1 MIFVLPTAAL
11 VAWLVRVHDRPAA
24 FVAKP
29 LASAGFVLIA
39 LSEGAVDSAYGRIIL
54 AGLVLGALG
63 DVALMFDRWF
73 LAGLVL
79 FAAGHVAY
87 IFAFLTNGSVT
98 LASVAIGAALG
109 LGSALWL
116 LPRVDSVMRVPVAVY
131 IVVISVMVSVGIGPD
146 QPTFVRIGAPLF
158 ALSDLLVAR
167 ERFIVSDARNRT
179 WGLPMYYAAQVLI
192 ALSIAT

>member
-1 MIFVLPTAAL
+1 VIFVLPTAAL

-24 FVAKP
+24 FLAKP

-39 LSEGAVDSAYGRIIL
+39 LSEGATDSSYGRIIL

-73 LAGLVL
+73 LVGLVL

-87 IFAFLTNGSVT
+87 IFAFLANGQIT
-98 LASVAIGAALG
+98 LASAAFGAALG
-109 LGSALWL
+109 VVTAIWL
-116 LPRVDSVMRVPVAVY
+116 IPRLETAMRVPVAVY
-131 IVVISVMVSVGIGPD
+131 VVVISVMVAVGIGAD
-146 QPTFVRIGAPLF
+146 QPAFVRIGAPLF

-167 ERFIVSDARNRT
+167 ERFVAADARNRM

-192 ALSIAT
+192 ALSVAT

>member
-1 MIFVLPTAAL
+1 MIFVLPTAL
-11 VAWLVRVHDRPAA
+11 VVAWLVRVHDRPAA

-39 LSEGAVDSAYGRIIL
+39 LSEGAVGSAYGRIIL

-73 LAGLVL
+73 LAGLAL

-87 IFAFLTNGSVT
+87 VLAFLVNGSVT
-98 LASVAIGAALG
+98 LTTAAVGAALG

-116 LPRVDSVMRVPVAVY
+116 LPRVDAAMKVPVAVY
-131 IVVISVMVSVGIGPD
+131 ILIISVMVAVAIGQP

-158 ALSDLLVAR
+158 AVSDLLVAR
-167 ERFIVSDARNRT
+167 ERFVAPDPRNRV
-179 WGLPMYYAAQVLI
+179 WGLPMYYTAQVLI

>member
-1 MIFVLPTAAL
+1 MLGL
-11 VAWLVRVHDRPAA
+11 QVHGLRHHL
-24 FVAKP
+24 FQRSRKSIEP

-39 LSEGAVDSAYGRIIL
+39 VSEGAVGSTYGRIIL

-87 IFAFLTNGSVT
+87 IFAFLINGPIT
-98 LASVAIGAALG
+98 LFSAAVGAALG
-109 LGSALWL
+109 FGSAIWL
-116 LPRVDSVMRVPVAVY
+116 LPRVESAMQVPVAVY
-131 IVVISVMVSVGIGPD
+131 IVVISVMVAVGIGAV
-146 QPTFVRIGAPLF
+146 QPTFIRIGAPLF

-167 ERFIVSDARNRT
+167 ERFIVSDARNRM
-179 WGLPMYYAAQVLI
+179 WGLPMYYSAQVLI
-192 ALSIAT
+192 ALSVAT

>member
-11 VAWLVRVHDRPAA
+11 VAWLVQVHDRPAA
-24 FVAKP
+24 LVVKP
-29 LASAGFVLIA
+29 LASAGFVLVA
-39 LSEGAVDSAYGRIIL
+39 LSEGAVDSAYGRIVL

-63 DVALMFDRWF
+63 DVALMFERWF

-87 IFAFLTNGSVT
+87 IFAFLATGPIT
-98 LASVAIGAALG
+98 LSSAAVGAALG
-109 LGSALWL
+109 LGSAVWL
-116 LPRVDSVMRVPVAVY
+116 VPRVDSGMRVPVAVY
-131 IVVISVMVSVGIGPD
+131 IVVISIMVSVGLGAE

-167 ERFIVSDARNRT
+167 ERFIVSDARNRM
-179 WGLPMYYAAQVLI
+179 WGLPMYYTAQVLI
-192 ALSIAT
+192 ALSASI

>member
-1 MIFVLPTAAL
+1 MIFVLPTAVL

-39 LSEGAVDSAYGRIIL
+39 LSEGATDSGYGRIIL

-73 LAGLVL
+73 LAGLAL

-87 IFAFLTNGSVT
+87 VFAFLANGSFTFLSVGAGVVLG
-98 LASVAIGAALG
+98 LASAF
-109 LGSALWL
+109 WL
-116 LPRVDSVMRVPVAVY
+116 LPRVDTAMRVPVAVY
-131 IVVISVMVSVGIGPD
+131 IVVISVMVAVGIGGA
-146 QPTFVRIGAPLF
+146 QPTSVRIGAPLF

-167 ERFIVSDARNRT
+167 ERFIVSDARNRM
-179 WGLPMYYAAQVLI
+179 WGLPMYYTAQVLI

>member
-1 MIFVLPTAAL
+1 VIFVLPTAAL

-24 FVAKP
+24 LIAKP
-29 LASAGFVLIA
+29 LASAGFLLIA
-39 LSEGAVDSAYGRIIL
+39 LSEGATDSAYGRIIL

-87 IFAFLTNGSVT
+87 VFAFLSNGPIT
-98 LASVAIGAALG
+98 LASAAVGAALG
-109 LGSALWL
+109 VGSAVWL
-116 LPRVDSVMRVPVAVY
+116 VPRLETVMRIPVGVY
-131 IVVISVMVSVGIGPD
+131 IVVISVMVAVGIGPD
-146 QPTFVRIGAPLF
+146 QPMYVRIGAPLF

-167 ERFIVSDARNRT
+167 ERFVASDARNRIC
-179 WGLPMYYAAQVLI
+179 GLPMYYTAQVLI
-192 ALSIAT
+192 ALSVAT